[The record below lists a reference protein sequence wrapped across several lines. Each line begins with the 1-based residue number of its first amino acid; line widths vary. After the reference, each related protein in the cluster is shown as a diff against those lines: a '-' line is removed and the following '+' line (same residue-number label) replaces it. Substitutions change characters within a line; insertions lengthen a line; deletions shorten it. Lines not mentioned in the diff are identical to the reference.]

1 MPSMFRPIEVHIG
14 LRYTKA
20 RRRNNFI
27 SIFSLIS
34 IIGIMLGVLVMI
46 TVLSVMNGFQKE
58 VRERIL
64 GAASHITIKGIDGS
78 VDDWPEIMASTAKHP
93 QVVGSAPFIRTEAM
107 LTNGQYVNAAFIRG
121 IDPAL
126 ENNVS
131 DVQKGILAGSFDDLK
146 PGDFKIY
153 LGKYL
158 ARALGVYLGDK
169 VTMVTPQAAVTPA
182 GILPRLKRFTVAGIF
197 ETGHNQYDSGL
208 AVIHIKDAARLMRLG
223 NDVSGVRIKIKDIF
237 DAPRVGIELVEKL
250 SGGYLINDWTKV
262 HSNFFRAVQTEKR
275 IMSIILI
282 LIIVIAAFNIIAMM
296 VMTVTE
302 KQSDIAILRT
312 LGCTPFRITWIFITQ
327 GLIIGL
333 VGITL
338 GTIGGVLLATNIDV
352 IVPAIESLFNVKFL
366 SPDVYLISDLP
377 SDLQWSDVSN
387 IAIMSFIITMIFT
400 VIPASRAASVQPAEA
415 LRYE

>member
-20 RRRNNFI
+20 RRRNHFI

-34 IIGIMLGVLVMI
+34 IVGIMLGVLVMI

-64 GAASHITIKGIDGS
+64 GAASHITIKGLDGS
-78 VDDWPEIMASTAKHP
+78 VDDWPEIMANAAKHP
-93 QVVGSAPFIRTEAM
+93 QVVGSAPFVRTEAM

-121 IDPAL
+121 IDPSL
-126 ENNVS
+126 ESNVS
-131 DVQKGILAGSFDDLK
+131 DVQKGILLGSFDDLK
-146 PGDFKIY
+146 AGDFKVY

-169 VTMVTPQAAVTPA
+169 VTMVTPQASVTPA

-208 AVIHIKDAARLMRLG
+208 AVIHIEDAAKLMRLG
-223 NDVSGVRIKIKDIF
+223 DDVSGVRVKIKDIF
-237 DAPRVGIELVEKL
+237 NAPRVGLELIEQLQGAYAV
-250 SGGYLINDWTKV
+250 NDWTKV

-275 IMSIILI
+275 IMSIILV

-333 VGITL
+333 VGISL
-338 GTIGGVLLATNIDV
+338 GVIGGVILATNIDV
-352 IVPAIESLFNVKFL
+352 IVPAIESFFNVKFL

-377 SDLQWSDVSN
+377 SELQWSDVTS
-387 IAIMSFIITMIFT
+387 IAVISFIITMIFT
-400 VIPASRAASVQPAEA
+400 VIPASRAASIQPAEA

>member
-1 MPSMFRPIEVHIG
+1 MFRPIEVHIG

-34 IIGIMLGVLVMI
+34 IVGITLGVLVMI

-64 GAASHITIKGIDGS
+64 GAASHITIKGTDGKL
-78 VDDWPEIMASTAKHP
+78 DDWHEVMSSVEKNPEVI
-93 QVVGSAPFIRTEAM
+93 GSAPYIRTEGM
-107 LTNGQYVNAAFIRG
+107 LTNGQYVSAAFVRG

-126 ENNVS
+126 EPSVS
-131 DVQKGILAGSFDDLK
+131 DVEKGILLGDFADLK
-146 PGDFKIY
+146 AGDFKIY

-169 VTMVTPQAAVTPA
+169 ITMVTPQAAVTPA
-182 GILPRLKRFTVAGIF
+182 GILPRLKRFTVGGIF

-208 AVIHIKDAARLMRLG
+208 AIIHISDAAKLMRMG
-223 NDVSGVRIKIKDIF
+223 KDVTGVRVKIKDIF
-237 DAPRVGIELVEKL
+237 EAPRISLQLVEQL
-250 SGGYLINDWTKV
+250 PGGYLVNDWTKL
-262 HSNFFRAVQTEKR
+262 HENFFRAVQTEKR

-282 LIIVIAAFNIIAMM
+282 LIIIIAAFNIIAMM

-312 LGCTPFRITWIFITQ
+312 LGSTPFRITWIFITQ

-333 VGITL
+333 VGIVL
-338 GTIGGVLLATNIDV
+338 GVIGGVTLSLNIDT
-352 IVPAIESLFNVKFL
+352 IVPAIESLFNVQFL
-366 SPDVYLISDLP
+366 SPDVYLISELP
-377 SDLQWSDVSN
+377 SDLQWSDVT
-387 IAIMSFIITMIFT
+387 AISLASFIVTIIFT
-400 VIPASRAASVQPAEA
+400 VIPASRAAYVQPAEA